1 MIFADF
7 CSLRMASF
15 ERDLLPARSHLVV
28 VALGNKD
35 HCGKVEGGGRNG
47 GSQQWEW
54 KRIER
59 RASEL
64 RKNVIERHPACNR
77 GGQTPPCEGDLQLA
91 LPQSVQARPSY
102 TNARQNVLFRL
113 LSRITASTPVFASN
127 CPSSRPDGPKP
138 TITTWVRMLTSRS
151 TRVVGV
157 REILCRSSAPT
168 VRRRLSSFR
177 GSRTGLSLST
187 RARR

>member
-59 RASEL
+59 RGSEL
-64 RKNVIERHPACNR
+64 GKNAIERHQPAIAAVIRINVKGCAI
-77 GGQTPPCEGDLQLA
+77 PP
-91 LPQSVQARPSY
+91 VARDTAFCS
-102 TNARQNVLFRL
+102 ARA
-113 LSRITASTPVFASN
+113 SR
-127 CPSSRPDGPKP
+127 
-138 TITTWVRMLTSRS
+138 
-151 TRVVGV
+151 
-157 REILCRSSAPT
+157 
-168 VRRRLSSFR
+168 
-177 GSRTGLSLST
+177 
-187 RARR
+187 